1 MRTLRKLNFFLIT
14 ICLFVF
20 ALTTTLTGAIYRKV
34 LFENTYQTT
43 LGFLKQM
50 EFNLSEKR
58 NKFQETAVSLLAGE
72 TLKRLDAEE
81 DAESA
86 YAYEA
91 VNGFNRDVLSILNY
105 SDDISSI
112 LYLNRDGILV
122 GTDGK
127 TVWRE
132 PAGDALLLRLE
143 NIHEGAVFHG
153 GFSSELF
160 YQNKGYLGK
169 KNEEYLSIIAPYWG
183 EQSNE
188 STGKLIVNIR
198 EKAFRNV
205 FSSTIEKNDGEIYI
219 LDIAGKILSSTSD
232 REIGTIYAGADRIER
247 QDMPF
252 YLIEG
257 DKFIIYYAM
266 PEMGWDIVW
275 EKEADAFYAQAN
287 LLHYILIGFVLLSLV
302 VILGSYAF
310 YAKMLLRP
318 LRNLVCAMEDIG
330 KGNYGIQINE
340 DLNGEI
346 GNVIES
352 FNKMSKDIE
361 ILTKENVRI
370 TNEKRTLQLLA
381 LQEQMSPHFVL
392 NALNTIKWMAM
403 LSRQENIVNM
413 VIALSKII
421 QAFKNTNAFGTIGDE
436 IEFIKN
442 YVLVMNYRYGD
453 VIHVHYDVDKML
465 ETVSI
470 PIFFIQPL
478 VENCLKHGFADTNC
492 RGDIFIEVKRQN
504 KEMTILVTDNGKG
517 MDSEAETELK
527 RKLKQKNQ
535 MPLSDTGGVGLMN
548 IAKRMWIYYGEKAS
562 ITVKN
567 NGKCGV
573 CTELEIPLPDNR

>member
-1 MRTLRKLNFFLIT
+1 MRTLRKLNFFLVT
-14 ICLFVF
+14 VCLIVF
-20 ALTTTLTGAIYRKV
+20 ALTTTITGAIYRKV
-34 LFENTYQTT
+34 LFENTYETT

-50 EFNLSEKR
+50 EFNFSEKR

-72 TLKRLDAEE
+72 SLKRLDDEGSL
-81 DAESA
+81 ESA

-91 VNGFNRDVLSILNY
+91 INGFNKDVLSVLNY
-105 SDDISSI
+105 SDDIASI

-132 PAGDALLLRLE
+132 PAGKELFLKLE
-143 NIHEGAVFHG
+143 QIHKGAVFQG

-160 YQNKGYLGK
+160 YQNKSYLGK
-169 KNEEYLSIIAPYWG
+169 KKEKYLSIIASYWG
-183 EQSNE
+183 EQENG
-188 STGKLIVNIR
+188 STGKLIVNVK

-219 LDIAGKILSSTSD
+219 LDIKGKVLSSTSD
-232 REIGTIYAGADRIER
+232 GEIGTIYAGADRIER
-247 QDMPF
+247 QDMPL

-257 DKFIIYYAM
+257 KKFIIYYAM
-266 PEMGWDIVW
+266 PEMGWNIVW
-275 EKEADAFYAQAN
+275 EKEIDAFYAQAN
-287 LLHYILIGFVLLSLV
+287 LLHHILIGFVLLSLV
-302 VILGSYAF
+302 IILGSYAF

-318 LRNLVCAMEDIG
+318 LRNLVYAMEDIG

-413 VIALSKII
+413 VIALSRII
-421 QAFKNTNAFGTIGDE
+421 QAFKNTNAFGTIRDE
-436 IEFIKN
+436 IDFIKN
-442 YVLVMNYRYGD
+442 YILVMNYRYGD
-453 VIHVHYDVDKML
+453 VIHVHYDVDERL
-465 ETVSI
+465 EMVSI

-478 VENCLKHGFADTNC
+478 VENCLKHGFSDTNC
-492 RGDIFIEVKRQN
+492 RGDIYIEVKRQN
-504 KEMTILVTDNGKG
+504 KEMIIRVTDNGKG
-517 MDSEAETELK
+517 MGPKAEEELNEKLK
-527 RKLKQKNQ
+527 RKNQ

-562 ITVKN
+562 IVVKN
-567 NGKCGV
+567 NGECGV
-573 CTELEIPLPDNR
+573 CAELGIPLSDC